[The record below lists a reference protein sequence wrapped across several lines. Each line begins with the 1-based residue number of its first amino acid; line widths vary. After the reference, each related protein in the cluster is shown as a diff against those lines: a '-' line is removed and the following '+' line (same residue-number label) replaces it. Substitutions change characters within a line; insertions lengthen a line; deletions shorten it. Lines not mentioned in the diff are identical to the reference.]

1 LQRTLGFVVAF
12 LHSRL
17 AGGSVS
23 AARLSLFGGSM
34 QQSLSDA
41 LSLTPGPDG
50 ALSARLTTD
59 FSNAPLAMDPN
70 RGAPFGGLMAALAAR
85 AARQG
90 LDLSVPLQT
99 LTVQY
104 LAAARFE
111 ACDFTPTLLRGG
123 RNVAFAR
130 VEAGQTDRPALSAL
144 ATFGTVS
151 PGVTIKPLVA
161 PVTPFADLDASP
173 VDPNLAPWFT
183 RYIEHRFDGG
193 PRLHRNTVA
202 DPTLRL
208 WMRTTDHKPLD
219 ELDLCFLLDGIFPS
233 YMTVLPAPPIISASV
248 DLRYDFIEPLT
259 PETSPDGWAVFQ
271 FTVRDLGGG
280 WALDDGVAFS
290 PTGQPLALA
299 RQRRKLAAQRAARPD
314 R

>member
-1 LQRTLGFVVAF
+1 M
-12 LHSRL
+12 S
-17 AGGSVS
+17 
-23 AARLSLFGGSM
+23 
-34 QQSLSDA
+34 QQSLADA
-41 LSLTPGPDG
+41 MSLTPDPDG
-50 ALSARLTTD
+50 VLSARLTRD
-59 FSNAPLAMDPN
+59 FSNAPLAMDPDK
-70 RGAPFGGLMAALAAR
+70 GAPFGGLMAALAAR
-85 AARQG
+85 AARDG
-90 LDLSVPLQT
+90 LGIAPPLQT
-99 LTVQY
+99 LTIQY
-104 LAAARFE
+104 LASARFE
-111 ACDFTPTLLRGG
+111 ACAFVPTLLRGG

-130 VEAGQTDRPALSAL
+130 IEAGQPDRPALSAL
-144 ATFGTVS
+144 ATFGSVS
-151 PGVTIKPLVA
+151 QGETIKPLTA
-161 PVTPFADLDASP
+161 PLTPFADLDETV

-193 PRLHRNTVA
+193 PRLHRNPVS

-208 WMRTTDHKPLD
+208 WMRTTEHKPLD

-259 PETSPDGWAVFQ
+259 PDTSPEGWAVFQ

-299 RQRRKLAAQRAARPD
+299 RQRRKLAPQRPTRAD